1 MAPRRRTADH
11 VEGVREATALGAT
24 LGGELRATRR
34 RRRLTQ
40 RQLGD
45 RVELSQTEIS
55 FLERGHGSRTPI
67 ATWVTIGIAL
77 DRPFAAGFSRDA
89 TPEPADAG
97 HLVAQELV
105 LRLARAQGRAT
116 TFELPTK
123 PSDPSHSVD
132 VGIRDDQHRVLSLIE
147 IWNRLDDLGRATR
160 STDRKVAEAAD
171 LAAFRDPPY
180 RVSSC
185 WLLVDTAANRS
196 LVRTYPEILHAR
208 FPGSSLD
215 WVRALTRGSA
225 APRLPGLCWID
236 PRAGRLTPVRY
247 HTGTGP
253 SGP

>member
-24 LGGELRATRR
+24 LGRELRTTRR
-34 RRRLTQ
+34 RRRLTR

-45 RVELSQTEIS
+45 RIELSQTEIS

-67 ATWVTIGIAL
+67 ETWVTLGIAL

-89 TPEPADAG
+89 VPEPSDAG
-97 HLVAQELV
+97 HLAAQELL
-105 LRLARAQGRAT
+105 LRLARAQGRAP

-123 PSDPSHSVD
+123 PSDPSHSAD
-132 VGIRDDQHRVLSLIE
+132 VGIRDDQHRVLCLVA

-160 STDRKVAEAAD
+160 STDRKVVEAAD
-171 LAAFRDPPY
+171 LAAFRNPPY
-180 RVSSC
+180 HVASC
-185 WLLVDTAANRS
+185 WLLVDTAANRR
-196 LVRTYPEILHAR
+196 LVRTCPATLRAR
-208 FPGSSLD
+208 FPGSSLA
-215 WVRALTRGSA
+215 WVHALTGGSD

-236 PRAGRLTPVRY
+236 PRAGRITAVRY